1 MEYVLETNE
10 LLKRYRN
17 EYALRGIDMHVPKG
31 SVYGFVGQNGAGKT
45 TLIRVVAGLHP
56 ETAGSYT
63 LFGVD
68 CRDKNICKARAR
80 LGAIAEKP
88 SFYGSLSARENLKAV
103 NLMRGNPT
111 EKQLADLLEYVG
123 LARIGNKKVKE
134 MSLGMRQRLGIAMAL
149 VGNPDFLMLDEPING
164 LDPSGII
171 EIRELILRLNR
182 EQGVTV
188 LLSSH
193 ILGELS
199 KIATCYGF
207 ISGGKMLQEIDA
219 EALERKFRTKTLITV
234 SETARLAPVFDR
246 HGISY
251 AINSPTEAEIYTD
264 VPAGRLSELIAEEAG
279 AMLMT
284 CNRSEEDLETYY
296 ANLLGEGG
304 NA

>member
-10 LLKRYRN
+10 LFKRYRN

-123 LARIGNKKVKE
+123 LARIGNRKVKE

-219 EALERKFRTKTLITV
+219 EAFERKFRTKTLITV

>member
-10 LLKRYRN
+10 LFKRYRN